1 LFGGT
6 LVCGSAMTI
15 IATFLP
21 FTYLNDLISA
31 GILVAFSMTD
41 SCLVLLRCESP
52 ASRPYLLEQCLVV
65 YNASCLLTALLWSHT
80 IWFLPGPL
88 HAMLATLLTGLTIAS
103 FLYLMRHCPQSAH
116 FGGSILWQPLATQ
129 NNIDH
134 GGSDSTTDH
143 HFQTPLVPYLPC
155 LGMAINWYLVAQL
168 EARGI
173 LLLVCYLGLTV
184 LIYLCGCAHHS
195 HGHNHNWS
203 RRTYYETIADATA
216 AEKGDDDFSS
226 TDENNADDV
235 TLSMRPMLHPQI
247 GVEAKENRRAS
258 FG

>member
-1 LFGGT
+1 MVAVT
-6 LVCGSAMTI
+6 VPPTI
-15 IATFLP
+15 TFKRPWYPIYHVSEWLSIGICTYDAT
-21 FTYLNDLISA
+21 TKADEWITVDW
-31 GILVAFSMTD
+31 IAFSCHL
-41 SCLVLLRCESP
+41 SRLSHPVFCLFLLLRS
-52 ASRPYLLEQCLVV
+52 
-65 YNASCLLTALLWSHT
+65 
-80 IWFLPGPL
+80 
-88 HAMLATLLTGLTIAS
+88 
-103 FLYLMRHCPQSAH
+103 
-116 FGGSILWQPLATQ
+116 
-129 NNIDH
+129 
-134 GGSDSTTDH
+134 
-143 HFQTPLVPYLPC
+143 
-155 LGMAINWYLVAQL
+155 VAQL